1 MSVTAQNL
9 SRSGAR
15 GKEIDAVVREQLQ
28 IIDDRL
34 QRATRTWGRN
44 VVSHSLPTMFTL
56 PGLDKKNAQRIVYS
70 TIIRSLEK
78 RGFETKLLLET
89 DQTMIYTAWMTDLDV
104 EEVAAMNALIRAK
117 RIQRPDLDAFL
128 QKGATPAPRAATFR
142 QGRDEAEKLTVTE
155 AGQVM
160 HPRGGVA
167 AGGTAVR
174 SNPAPASAAEAAI
187 LGSP

>member
-1 MSVTAQNL
+1 MSVTAKAL
-9 SRSGAR
+9 SKSGAR
-15 GKEIDAVVREQLQ
+15 GKEIDAVVREQIQ
-28 IIDDRL
+28 MIDDRL
-34 QRATRTWGRN
+34 QRAPRTWGRN
-44 VVSHSLPTMFTL
+44 VVACDLGTTFNL

-70 TIIRSLEK
+70 AILRSLDK

-89 DQTMIYTAWMTDLDV
+89 DQTVLYVAWMTDLDV

-117 RIQRPDLDAFL
+117 RIQRDDLPGFL

-142 QGRDEAEKLTVTE
+142 HRSEAPELRVTE

-160 HPRGGVA
+160 HPRDGVA
-167 AGGTAVR
+167 DAETPVR

-187 LGSP
+187 LDGS